1 MPALGRTPKFA
12 KVRIPWSELVAV
24 RVWGRRSS
32 PSIGVLRTNSDETLY
47 FRSYDNLDESCTWV
61 SRLISR
67 DQPERLI
74 KSNAVSLYE
83 DDTGPGEQA

>member
-1 MPALGRTPKFA
+1 MVGIGSGSGLGTPFE
-12 KVRIPWSELVAV
+12 PFN
-24 RVWGRRSS
+24 RSAAHY
-32 PSIGVLRTNSDETLY
+32 SDETLY